1 MAGKMANLF
10 NKLHHI
16 CLVVRDVEKAAAYFE
31 SVGIGPFHDYPPLAQ
46 FTELEMPNPAAF
58 RGMTVKFADL
68 SNVQIQLCQ
77 PNDPGSPQRQFLDT
91 HGEGVFHLGF
101 EVPDCDQSE
110 AEARAAGIPVLMR
123 GRRPDRSGFTY
134 FDTAA
139 NAGGVV
145 LEIRKSVPTSKS
157 KA

>member
-1 MAGKMANLF
+1 
-10 NKLHHI
+10 
-16 CLVVRDVEKAAAYFE
+16 
-31 SVGIGPFHDYPPLAQ
+31 
-46 FTELEMPNPAAF
+46 
-58 RGMTVKFADL
+58 
-68 SNVQIQLCQ
+68 
-77 PNDPGSPQRQFLDT
+77 
-91 HGEGVFHLGF
+91 VFHLGF